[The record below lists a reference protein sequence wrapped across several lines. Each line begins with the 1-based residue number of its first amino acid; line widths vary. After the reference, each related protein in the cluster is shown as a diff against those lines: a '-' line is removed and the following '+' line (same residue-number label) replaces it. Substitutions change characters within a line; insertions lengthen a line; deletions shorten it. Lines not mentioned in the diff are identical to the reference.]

1 MLLALREA
9 ILTAGGAPLR
19 LSELADDLDAEP
31 DVVRSMLAH
40 AVGQGWLPD
49 VQLRDVAAGCGATVC
64 QPLPT
69 RTVCRRCPM
78 AGSPGR

>member
-9 ILTAGGAPLR
+9 VLAAEGGPLR
-19 LSELADDLDAEP
+19 LSELADDLDADP
-31 DVVRSMLAH
+31 AVVRSMLAH

-49 VQLRDVAAGCGATVC
+49 VPVRDIAAGCGATVC

-69 RTVCRRCPM
+69 RAVCRRCPM
-78 AGSPGR
+78 AGPPGR

>member
-9 ILTAGGAPLR
+9 VLAAEGAPLR
-19 LSELADDLDAEP
+19 LSALADELGTDPE
-31 DVVRSMLAH
+31 VVRSMLAH

-49 VQLRDVAAGCGATVC
+49 VQVRDVAAGCGVTVC

-69 RTVCRRCPM
+69 RAACRRCPM
-78 AGSPGR
+78 AGPPGR